1 MYSIWNSRLWLITF
15 VKLNTR
21 LSDWKQYLSCIK
33 YISVVLNTPVHTL
46 NHKFVLHKC
55 QNHPAAGVPQTFYQ
69 KNRLQV
75 ARCCSCSPDPAAL
88 NWITAGLRNLTTC
101 IAKHLR
107 LSLKGVAGSM
117 ATKTWPETDLCLPH
131 SIQRQPQDRQQNI
144 RVGDNNTRLPADAS
158 ALWCRFQHWKK
169 KETK

>member
-1 MYSIWNSRLWLITF
+1 MYSIWNSRLWSITF

-33 YISVVLNTPVHTL
+33 YTSVVLNTPVHTL

-88 NWITAGLRNLTTC
+88 NGITAGLRNLTTC
-101 IAKHLR
+101 IVKHLK
-107 LSLKGVAGSM
+107 LSLKGVAGSVV
-117 ATKTWPETDLCLPH
+117 TKTWPETDLCLPH

-144 RVGDNNTRLPADAS
+144 RVCGNNTRLPADAS